1 MYARLCPVYGWTE
14 IDPATGVAGPF
25 VLKDV
30 YRKYGMIYGVTKRG
44 FHTGRPVPEF
54 DAVSVD
60 GENWIPLNGN
70 ISLIPQEKNDVRTV
84 ESEIVLGF

>member
-14 IDPATGVAGPF
+14 IDPLTGEVGPF

-30 YRKYGMIYGVTKRG
+30 YRNYGMINGVTSRG
-44 FHTGRPVPEF
+44 LHTGRPVAEF

-60 GENWIPLNGN
+60 GITWLPLKEN
-70 ISLIPQEKNDVRTV
+70 ISLIPKENEDVRTI
-84 ESEIVLGF
+84 ESEVVLGF